1 VQSLSGSSYFI
12 TFIDDFSRFVVVKLI
27 RTKDQA
33 LPMFIKLVMADWW
46 LYNFDISLVQFEMSQ
61 INV

>member
-1 VQSLSGSSYFI
+1 LFDRVEDFI
-12 TFIDDFSRFVVVKLI
+12 SAIFTL
-27 RTKDQA
+27 
-33 LPMFIKLVMADWW
+33 LELVMADWW